1 MASSVRDY
9 DKLAVDIIKAVG
21 GKENI
26 VSCEAKTSRLIVVL
40 NDYSKMNE
48 EKLKSLG
55 WKPKYNLSCI
65 LSRLIEYLRE

>member
-1 MASSVRDY
+1 MIERFNHSVKIIIDEKNNVGY
-9 DKLAVDIIKAVG
+9 APVTKL
-21 GKENI
+21 NL
-26 VSCEAKTSRLIVVL
+26 ST
-40 NDYSKMNE
+40 